1 MGRVRRSTGPSS
13 MAPVGHRGMG
23 PPGTA
28 AERAAGARL
37 GSARLHRGR
46 LSREPGLPLLP
57 AELKGLLS
65 AGAVPTARLP
75 APDPPG
81 ATRPP

>member
-13 MAPVGHRGMG
+13 MVPAGHRGMG

-37 GSARLHRGR
+37 GSAAREGGCAERRDFPCRRLN
-46 LSREPGLPLLP
+46 
-57 AELKGLLS
+57 
-65 AGAVPTARLP
+65 
-75 APDPPG
+75 
-81 ATRPP
+81 